1 MTRARIMRALRVTVA
16 LTLFLLGPC
25 TARHEPGDI
34 TVAELAAQPNNYE
47 GKRVAVIGYYSWAM
61 EESAMYNS
69 TSAQPENAFAI
80 WVSPGWRGS
89 VYRAA
94 NRYVRAVGIFHHR
107 PNNTS
112 YPGEL
117 SDITFFRPLR

>member
-1 MTRARIMRALRVTVA
+1 MV
-16 LTLFLLGPC
+16 FLGGAC
-25 TARHEPGDI
+25 TAHHEPEDI
-34 TVAELAAQPNNYE
+34 TVAELAARPNHYD
-47 GKRVAVIGYYSWAM
+47 GKRVAVIGYYSSAM

-69 TSAQPENAFAI
+69 TSPQPENAFAI
-80 WVSPGWRGS
+80 WVSPGWRS
-89 VYRAA
+89 RVYRCA

-107 PNNTS
+107 PNNTL